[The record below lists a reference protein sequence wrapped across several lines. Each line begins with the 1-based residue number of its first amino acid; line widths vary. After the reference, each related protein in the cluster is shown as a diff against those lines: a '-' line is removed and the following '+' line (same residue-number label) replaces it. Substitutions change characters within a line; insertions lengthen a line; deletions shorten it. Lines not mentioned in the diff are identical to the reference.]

1 MHRNYGLINFTLRR
15 CRVANMVDIIKV
27 VNMFIKVTFQD
38 SKKIKIIRNYI
49 LKRNLY
55 LYFLIEQ
62 NLLISI
68 EQMLMLAELKGCI
81 K

>member
-1 MHRNYGLINFTLRR
+1 
-15 CRVANMVDIIKV
+15 MVDIIKV

-38 SKKIKIIRNYI
+38 SKKIKIIRNYV

>member
-38 SKKIKIIRNYI
+38 SKKLR
-49 LKRNLY
+49 
-55 LYFLIEQ
+55 
-62 NLLISI
+62 
-68 EQMLMLAELKGCI
+68 
-81 K
+81 

>member
-38 SKKIKIIRNYI
+38 SKKIKIIRNYA

>member
-38 SKKIKIIRNYI
+38 SKKIKIIRNYV

>member
-38 SKKIKIIRNYI
+38 SKKIKIIRNYA

-55 LYFLIEQ
+55 LYFLI
-62 NLLISI
+62 
-68 EQMLMLAELKGCI
+68 
-81 K
+81 

>member
-38 SKKIKIIRNYI
+38 SKTIKIIRNYA